1 MFRPSRWVEF
11 TPADSSNSSA
21 VKSLGESVSENGE
34 QPIIKFARINYDDIQ
49 HQQFI
54 WTLFDSKQM
63 DLNIR
68 LATEADLPAI
78 VDIYNQSIPGGW
90 STADTTPISV
100 TDRIEWFRKFSST
113 KRPIWVAEMDDQVV
127 ATVYLSSFYA
137 GRPAYDATA
146 EVSLYI
152 ASAYQRRGLG
162 RRLKQWVIEQ
172 CPRLGITTLLSLY
185 FDHNDATRRINESL
199 GFEQMGHLKEI
210 AVVQGQSRGLVIG
223 ALRILAAN
231 S

>member
-1 MFRPSRWVEF
+1 
-11 TPADSSNSSA
+11 
-21 VKSLGESVSENGE
+21 
-34 QPIIKFARINYDDIQ
+34 
-49 HQQFI
+49 
-54 WTLFDSKQM
+54 M

-100 TDRIEWFRKFSST
+100 ADRIEWFRKFDST
-113 KRPIWVAEMDDQVV
+113 KRPIWVAEMDEKVV

-146 EVSLYI
+146 EISLYI

-172 CPRLGITTLLSLY
+172 CPRLGVTTLLSMY

-199 GFEQMGHLKEI
+199 GFEPMGHLKEI
-210 AVVQGQSRGLVIG
+210 AVVQGQRRGLVIG
-223 ALRILAAN
+223 ALRIPAAN